1 MTLIEDYLFD
11 IYKPTTNKQL
21 YFKLY
26 YQKNKE
32 KILNY
37 NLKRYSDRL
46 NKGETKFVNKKFTI
60 KFD

>member
-1 MTLIEDYLFD
+1 MTTIENMLFD
-11 IYKPTTNKQL
+11 LYKPTTNKQL

-26 YQKNKE
+26 YQKNRE
-32 KILNY
+32 KILND

-46 NKGETKFVNKKFTI
+46 NKGETKFINKKITI

>member
-11 IYKPTTNKQL
+11 IYNCKSKM
-21 YFKLY
+21 YKKLY

-46 NKGETKFVNKKFTI
+46 LKGETKFINKKITI

>member
-1 MTLIEDYLFD
+1 MTTIENMLFD
-11 IYKPTTNKQL
+11 LYKPTTSKRL

-46 NKGETKFVNKKFTI
+46 LKGETKFINKKFTI
-60 KFD
+60 NFN